1 MPSPTPAH
9 QLDLIPTQVLK
20 PEFTPTGPD
29 TGSAGPLANVLTL
42 LISFLTLIAGFWF
55 AIQFILA
62 GWQWLS
68 AGADSGKV
76 SEAQKKITNSFLG
89 LMIIVAALTIIKII
103 SLITGI
109 QMLDLTA
116 ALKKLTP

>member
-1 MPSPTPAH
+1 MPSQ
-9 QLDLIPTQVLK
+9 QLDLVPTQILK

-29 TGSAGPLANVLTL
+29 TGSAGPLANILTL
-42 LISFLTLIAGFWF
+42 LVSFLTLIAGFWF

-62 GWQWLS
+62 GWQWMS
-68 AGADSGKV
+68 AGSDTGKV

-89 LMIIVAALTIIKII
+89 LMIIVAAITITKII

-116 ALKKLTP
+116 ALQKLTP

>member
-1 MPSPTPAH
+1 MPQQ
-9 QLDLIPTQVLK
+9 QLDLIPTQILK

-29 TGSAGPLANVLTL
+29 AGAAGPLANILTL
-42 LISFLTLIAGFWF
+42 LVSFLTLVAGFWF

-68 AGADSGKV
+68 AGSDTGKV
-76 SEAQKKITNSFLG
+76 SEAQKQITNSFIG
-89 LMIIVAALTIIKII
+89 LMIIVAAITVTKII